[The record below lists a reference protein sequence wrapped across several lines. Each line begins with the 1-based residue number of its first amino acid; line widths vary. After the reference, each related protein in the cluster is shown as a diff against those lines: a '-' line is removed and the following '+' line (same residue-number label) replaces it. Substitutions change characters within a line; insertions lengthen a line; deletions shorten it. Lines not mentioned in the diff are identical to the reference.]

1 MKVIIGEGDLPRGSG
16 WLPTHLDGL
25 LLLMALYYS
34 IWLHMAHMAQY
45 KSNWSIWI
53 YMALCGQYGLM

>member
-1 MKVIIGEGDLPRGSG
+1 MKVIIGEGDLPRG

-45 KSNWSIWI
+45 KSN
-53 YMALCGQYGLM
+53 